1 MVQNP
6 LVGNPAS
13 TTPDKRYTA
22 LLNDSIFK
30 GIHNAYLMGA
40 SIVELKARIEVA
52 VCDSLLDAVTFDS
65 DTSTFSPVFDG
76 SSIPKQQ
83 PNVIDDLLN
92 KIVLKDL
99 APKLSAELRDHA
111 WLTSVLRAIF
121 KQIVMLHLDRFPNS
135 TTTNTIYDLP
145 KPPQNA
151 EDLSSYPYPYLYP
164 GILDPDGKIADFDYA
179 NVGIGRIQDDASSGN
194 IKQNFF
200 DNFKLYDVT
209 RRALNCLTLLLD
221 EAEESLLPVMTGC
234 YQRRL
239 VQTILADSQIP
250 SKEPDFRKIPEI
262 GPEKIKTSVEALG
275 DLVVRLLEAWDSFLR
290 ECFYSDM
297 GSKSNDPNALK
308 RDDEVELAAYEAG
321 RSLTAL
327 SWNVSM
333 ATAPLE
339 KALQPEQEND
349 PKIKDYL
356 TRKAQTTW
364 MQAFNDRDINQIQY
378 QINALCT
385 ALDQAY
391 YRVHPDIKPP
401 GADDPLTPL
410 NPDLPSQ
417 AIQAVKHSLDY
428 WQRTVTWI
436 CSSNETNQPALD
448 PSSVGKTI
456 KPAIDSVPADAQS
469 QKDATT
475 GISSPSQTMKW
486 QLSKSLRTELIQQAI
501 VWQSLILCQQSL
513 KSFTMEKVTQR
524 ILDEFMQDLEKGIID
539 EIKNNK
545 VLRNLSIGII
555 AVIFVII
562 ALLIVAAATNYHN
575 FSFSDLI
582 KSPLV
587 IITAIGALITPFVTG
602 ISSRLSKL
610 GTFFGAAGTAT
621 EQGIQRGYSRLLIEF
636 GYLNHNLAIT
646 FPLIE
651 FFLWEGLQ
659 AVEENPNGAEPIKT
673 AIEDGYDFLVKVF
686 WTRTDFEEEFQR
698 VAQAAFGPISAFI
711 HAQLQVTQPTAKS
724 SQKNSKPH

>member
-6 LVGNPAS
+6 PVGNPAS

-52 VCDSLLDAVTFDS
+52 VCDSLLDAVTFDNS
-65 DTSTFSPVFDG
+65 TSTFSPVFDG

-83 PNVIDDLLN
+83 PNAIDDLLN

-121 KQIVMLHLDRFPNS
+121 KQIVMLHIDRFPNS

-221 EAEESLLPVMTGC
+221 EAEESLLPVMIGC

-239 VQTILADSQIP
+239 VQAILADPQIP
-250 SKEPDFRKIPEI
+250 SKEPDCRKIPEL
-262 GPEKIKTSVEALG
+262 GPEKIKTTIEALS

-308 RDDEVELAAYEAG
+308 RDDEIELAAYEAG

-339 KALQPEQEND
+339 KALKPEQEND

-417 AIQAVKHSLDY
+417 AIQAVLSL
-428 WQRTVTWI
+428 
-436 CSSNETNQPALD
+436 
-448 PSSVGKTI
+448 
-456 KPAIDSVPADAQS
+456 
-469 QKDATT
+469 
-475 GISSPSQTMKW
+475 
-486 QLSKSLRTELIQQAI
+486 
-501 VWQSLILCQQSL
+501 
-513 KSFTMEKVTQR
+513 
-524 ILDEFMQDLEKGIID
+524 
-539 EIKNNK
+539 
-545 VLRNLSIGII
+545 
-555 AVIFVII
+555 
-562 ALLIVAAATNYHN
+562 
-575 FSFSDLI
+575 
-582 KSPLV
+582 
-587 IITAIGALITPFVTG
+587 
-602 ISSRLSKL
+602 
-610 GTFFGAAGTAT
+610 
-621 EQGIQRGYSRLLIEF
+621 
-636 GYLNHNLAIT
+636 
-646 FPLIE
+646 
-651 FFLWEGLQ
+651 
-659 AVEENPNGAEPIKT
+659 
-673 AIEDGYDFLVKVF
+673 
-686 WTRTDFEEEFQR
+686 
-698 VAQAAFGPISAFI
+698 
-711 HAQLQVTQPTAKS
+711 
-724 SQKNSKPH
+724 